1 MGERKVINKY
11 IPADFDPKLVP
22 RSKKPKDDLVSVRMM
37 LPFTI
42 QCSTCSSF
50 MYRGRKFN
58 SKKEAVKGSEGK
70 YLGIQRWRF
79 FIKCSACSRPLTFL
93 TDPRNADYEME
104 SGGCRTYEVHKDQKK
119 VEEEIIL
126 EDAKTEKEDPMK
138 ALENRVLQSQREMK
152 DMDNLDEILAMNR
165 KHVRMMSAK
174 NRGENEIDIASAIL
188 KTKYGEEI
196 ESDVITEFDKQ
207 DEALIKSIKFKSFNK
222 IPVNDTI
229 TRLTEGEEFEI
240 QKKRDAELALIKH
253 HQRELA
259 EKVKKQK
266 DKNISLNPLIK
277 IKRKRK
283 VQNIESENN
292 LSSDKP
298 FSTDTTIDP
307 KPHVLGLLTAYSD
320 SDDSD

>member
-11 IPADFDPKLVP
+11 IPSDFDPKLVP

-79 FIKCSACSRPLTFL
+79 YIKCSACSRPLTFV
-93 TDPRNADYEME
+93 TDPKNADYQME
-104 SGGCRTYEVHKDQKK
+104 QGGTRTYEVHKDQKK
-119 VEEEIIL
+119 TEEEAV
-126 EDAKTEKEDPMK
+126 EQDATTEKEDPMK

-165 KHVRMMSAK
+165 KHVRMMK
-174 NRGENEIDIASAIL
+174 TGNEIDVTDAIL
-188 KTKYGEEI
+188 NAKHGEKI
-196 ESDVITEFDKQ
+196 EHDPVIELDED
-207 DEALIKSIKFKSFNK
+207 DEALIKSIKFASANPMANK
-222 IPVNDTI
+222 KI
-229 TRLTEGEEFEI
+229 TRLSETEELEVQRRREQELEI
-240 QKKRDAELALIKH
+240 LQK
-253 HQRELA
+253 QQQELA
-259 EKVKKQK
+259 EKVKQKQE
-266 DKNISLNPLIK
+266 KNGSLNPLIK

-283 VQNIESENN
+283 LETDKSYA
-292 LSSDKP
+292 SSKELKNTKT
-298 FSTDTTIDP
+298 SDP
-307 KPHVLGLLTAYSD
+307 PKASALGMLAAYSD